1 MGRRRRARNDWQASE
16 CGELRRLERPPRRL
30 RTTCAECT
38 GWRRGARGTFDP
50 GQTSHVPALTR
61 PACPNGR
68 TIISDLPGDL
78 YALPIA
84 GSNSSLGLHRCELAV
99 QQPLAL

>member
-1 MGRRRRARNDWQASE
+1 MYGAPAARAKRLAGIGV
-16 CGELRRLERPPRRL
+16 CAGLRRLERPPRRL

-38 GWRRGARGTFDP
+38 GCRRRARGKFDP

-61 PACPNGR
+61 PARPNGR

-78 YALPIA
+78 Y
-84 GSNSSLGLHRCELAV
+84 
-99 QQPLAL
+99 PLAL